1 MAYID
6 TLLKAHQLVS
16 SWYGGQ
22 EAQVELPQDQ
32 RASGGASGQRAWDVE
47 QLEQLLPRFLGQV
60 QQELGG
66 RKAQPE
72 GSWSA
77 RQWEAELS
85 QAMEA
90 LAASSGGLQSPA
102 AAARAAAA
110 GTVSEAS
117 GARLADSWQ
126 AGPGGSDWRA
136 GLQAQAAGQ
145 GATMEAISRFF
156 ERDARRYGG

>member
-47 QLEQLLPRFLGQV
+47 QLEQPLPRFLGQV

-90 LAASSGGLQSPA
+90 LTASSGGLQSSS
-102 AAARAAAA
+102 RYGVRGQRREA
-110 GTVSEAS
+110 GRFV
-117 GARLADSWQ
+117 
-126 AGPGGSDWRA
+126 AGR
-136 GLQAQAAGQ
+136 
-145 GATMEAISRFF
+145 
-156 ERDARRYGG
+156 ARRIGLESWPTGSGRRPGRYNGSNFPVF